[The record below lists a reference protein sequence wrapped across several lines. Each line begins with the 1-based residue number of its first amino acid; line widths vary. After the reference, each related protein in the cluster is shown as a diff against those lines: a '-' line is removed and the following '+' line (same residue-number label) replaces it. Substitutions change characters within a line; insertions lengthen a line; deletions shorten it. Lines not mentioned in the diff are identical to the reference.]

1 MLIFSQM
8 TRMLDILEVSQKKKN
23 GRGVSPAFS
32 CDAARVPS
40 PHVLSEETGQ
50 RQTGEREGGQGDEE
64 NAVSAL
70 GHRLCL
76 KSYSNLDC

>member
-50 RQTGEREGGQGDEE
+50 RQTGDREGGGGMRKMPFQR
-64 NAVSAL
+64 L
-70 GHRLCL
+70 GIACA
-76 KSYSNLDC
+76 